1 MSFRTTRNLNPRATR
16 RSRRWPICSLY
27 VRPAARL
34 WPRQPRTLA
43 APESS
48 PVRARCTLAGVSWA
62 GPAAADIEEVGYVA
76 HSYCEHSGR
85 TECNVRDVTR
95 ALQSVGQDGPVRHPT
110 CPPLDQP
117 VPTATTRPS
126 DTSRMQEGWTGTLRN
141 ASPSL
146 SPSLAPS
153 LIASARDSD
162 ATRWKSSRVW
172 DGGPLSLSRGRSA
185 AGVRG

>member
-95 ALQSVGQDGPVRHPT
+95 ALQSVGQDGPGRHPT
-110 CPPLDQP
+110 CPATSPHQRQQRDP
-117 VPTATTRPS
+117 VTPVACKR
-126 DTSRMQEGWTGTLRN
+126 DGRGILRN

-146 SPSLAPS
+146 PPSLAPS

-162 ATRWKSSRVW
+162 ATRWKSSRVR